1 MNTQR
6 GSLFT
11 WIHDFRALWESAR
24 GVKLIQIQLGLWK
37 EGVRWNFINHGT
49 WGKSFLGFKSP
60 NKKVENGLISI

>member
-24 GVKLIQIQLGLWK
+24 GVKLIQIQEK
-37 EGVRWNFINHGT
+37 YRVVFSVGT
-49 WGKSFLGFKSP
+49 LERRSEMEFY
-60 NKKVENGLISI
+60 